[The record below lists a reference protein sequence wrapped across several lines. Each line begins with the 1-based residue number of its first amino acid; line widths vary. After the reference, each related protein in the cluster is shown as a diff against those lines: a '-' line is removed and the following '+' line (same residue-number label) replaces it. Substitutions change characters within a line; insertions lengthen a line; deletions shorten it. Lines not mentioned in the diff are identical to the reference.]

1 MFNKIG
7 FRTWKSGK
15 LWLYMGV
22 LGSTIILGSSPVS
35 AMDSVGNQSQGNV
48 LERRQNNVLIK
59 SQDNVLERRQRDA
72 ENRSQGNVLERR
84 QRDVENKS
92 QGNVLE
98 RRQRDADNK
107 SQGNVL
113 ERRQR
118 DVENKSQGNV
128 LERRQNNVLIKSQ
141 DNVLERRQRDA
152 DNKSQGNV
160 LERRQRDVENK
171 SQGNVLERRQRD
183 VENKSQVGQ
192 LIGKNPLFSKSTVS
206 RENNHSSQGDS
217 NKQSFS
223 KKVSQVTNVANRPML
238 TNNSRTISVIN
249 KLPKTGDDQNVI
261 FKLVGFGLI
270 LLTSLCGL
278 RRNEN

>member
-48 LERRQNNVLIK
+48 LERRQ
-59 SQDNVLERRQRDA
+59 RDA
-72 ENRSQGNVLERR
+72 DNKSQGNVLERR
-84 QRDVENKS
+84 QRDVENRS

-118 DVENKSQGNV
+118 DAENKSQGNV
-128 LERRQNNVLIKSQ
+128 LERRQRDVDNKSQGNVLERRQRDAENKSQ
-141 DNVLERRQRDA
+141 GNVLERRQRDA

-192 LIGKNPLFSKSTVS
+192 LIGKNPLLSKSTIS

-270 LLTSLCGL
+270 LLTSRCGL

>member
-48 LERRQNNVLIK
+48 LERRQ
-59 SQDNVLERRQRDA
+59 RDA

-84 QRDVENKS
+84 QH
-92 QGNVLE
+92 
-98 RRQRDADNK
+98 
-107 SQGNVL
+107 
-113 ERRQR
+113 
-118 DVENKSQGNV
+118 
-128 LERRQNNVLIKSQ
+128 
-141 DNVLERRQRDA
+141 
-152 DNKSQGNV
+152 
-160 LERRQRDVENK
+160 
-171 SQGNVLERRQRD
+171 D

>member
-1 MFNKIG
+1 MG

-48 LERRQNNVLIK
+48 LERRQ
-59 SQDNVLERRQRDA
+59 RDA
-72 ENRSQGNVLERR
+72 
-84 QRDVENKS
+84 
-92 QGNVLE
+92 
-98 RRQRDADNK
+98 
-107 SQGNVL
+107 
-113 ERRQR
+113 
-118 DVENKSQGNV
+118 
-128 LERRQNNVLIKSQ
+128 
-141 DNVLERRQRDA
+141 
-152 DNKSQGNV
+152 
-160 LERRQRDVENK
+160 ENK

-192 LIGKNPLFSKSTVS
+192 LIGKNPLLSKSIIY

-270 LLTSLCGL
+270 LLTSRCGL

>member
-48 LERRQNNVLIK
+48 LERRQRDADNK
-59 SQDNVLERRQRDA
+59 SQGNVLERRQRDV

-84 QRDVENKS
+84 QRDADNKSQGNVLERRQRDAENKSQGNVLERRQRDVENKSQGNVLERRQRDAENKS

-118 DVENKSQGNV
+118 DAENKSQG
-128 LERRQNNVLIKSQ
+128 
-141 DNVLERRQRDA
+141 NVLERRQRDA
-152 DNKSQGNV
+152 DNKSQ
-160 LERRQRDVENK
+160 
-171 SQGNVLERRQRD
+171 
-183 VENKSQVGQ
+183 VGQ
-192 LIGKNPLFSKSTVS
+192 LIGKNPLLSKSTIS

-270 LLTSLCGL
+270 LLTSRCGL

>member
-48 LERRQNNVLIK
+48 LERRQRDAENK
-59 SQDNVLERRQRDA
+59 SQGNVLERRQRDA

-160 LERRQRDVENK
+160 LERRQRDADNK

>member
-48 LERRQNNVLIK
+48 LERRQRDAENRSQGNVLERRQRDAENK
-59 SQDNVLERRQRDA
+59 SQGNVLERRQRDAENRSQGNVLERRQRDVENKSQGNVLERRQRDVENKSQGNVLERRQRDA

-98 RRQRDADNK
+98 RRQRDA
-107 SQGNVL
+107 
-113 ERRQR
+113 
-118 DVENKSQGNV
+118 
-128 LERRQNNVLIKSQ
+128 
-141 DNVLERRQRDA
+141 
-152 DNKSQGNV
+152 
-160 LERRQRDVENK
+160 ENK

-183 VENKSQVGQ
+183 AENRSQVGQ
-192 LIGKNPLFSKSTVS
+192 LIGKNPLLSKSIIS

-270 LLTSLCGL
+270 LLTSRCGL

>member
-48 LERRQNNVLIK
+48 LERRQRDAENRSQGNVLERRQRDAENK
-59 SQDNVLERRQRDA
+59 SQGNVLERRQRDAENRSQGNVLERRQRDA

-98 RRQRDADNK
+98 RRQRD
-107 SQGNVL
+107 
-113 ERRQR
+113 
-118 DVENKSQGNV
+118 
-128 LERRQNNVLIKSQ
+128 
-141 DNVLERRQRDA
+141 
-152 DNKSQGNV
+152 
-160 LERRQRDVENK
+160 VENK

-183 VENKSQVGQ
+183 AENRSQGNVLERRQRDAENRSQGNVLERRQRDAENRSQVGQ
-192 LIGKNPLFSKSTVS
+192 LIGKNPLLSKSIIS

-270 LLTSLCGL
+270 LLTSRCGL

>member
-48 LERRQNNVLIK
+48 LERRQ
-59 SQDNVLERRQRDA
+59 
-72 ENRSQGNVLERR
+72 
-84 QRDVENKS
+84 
-92 QGNVLE
+92 
-98 RRQRDADNK
+98 RDAD
-107 SQGNVL
+107 
-113 ERRQR
+113 
-118 DVENKSQGNV
+118 
-128 LERRQNNVLIKSQ
+128 
-141 DNVLERRQRDA
+141 
-152 DNKSQGNV
+152 
-160 LERRQRDVENK
+160 
-171 SQGNVLERRQRD
+171 
-183 VENKSQVGQ
+183 NKSQVGQ
-192 LIGKNPLFSKSTVS
+192 LIGKNPLFSKPTVS

-249 KLPKTGDDQNVI
+249 KLPKTGGDQNVI

-270 LLTSLCGL
+270 LLTSRCGL

>member
-48 LERRQNNVLIK
+48 LERRQ
-59 SQDNVLERRQRDA
+59 RDA
-72 ENRSQGNVLERR
+72 
-84 QRDVENKS
+84 ENKS

-107 SQGNVL
+107 SQ
-113 ERRQR
+113 
-118 DVENKSQGNV
+118 
-128 LERRQNNVLIKSQ
+128 
-141 DNVLERRQRDA
+141 
-152 DNKSQGNV
+152 
-160 LERRQRDVENK
+160 
-171 SQGNVLERRQRD
+171 
-183 VENKSQVGQ
+183 VGQ
-192 LIGKNPLFSKSTVS
+192 LIGKNPLFSKPTVS

-249 KLPKTGDDQNVI
+249 KLPKTGGDQNVI

-270 LLTSLCGL
+270 LLTSRCGL
-278 RRNEN
+278 RHNEN

>member
-48 LERRQNNVLIK
+48 LERRQRDAENRSQGNVLERRQRDAENK
-59 SQDNVLERRQRDA
+59 SQGNVLERRQRDAENRSQGNVLERRQRDA

-98 RRQRDADNK
+98 RRQRDA
-107 SQGNVL
+107 
-113 ERRQR
+113 
-118 DVENKSQGNV
+118 EN
-128 LERRQNNVLIKSQ
+128 R
-141 DNVLERRQRDA
+141 
-152 DNKSQGNV
+152 SQGNV

-183 VENKSQVGQ
+183 VENKSQGNVLEHRQRDAENRSQVGQ
-192 LIGKNPLFSKSTVS
+192 LIGKNPLLSKSIIS

-270 LLTSLCGL
+270 LLTSRCGL

>member
-48 LERRQNNVLIK
+48 LERRQ
-59 SQDNVLERRQRDA
+59 
-72 ENRSQGNVLERR
+72 
-84 QRDVENKS
+84 
-92 QGNVLE
+92 
-98 RRQRDADNK
+98 RDADNK

-118 DVENKSQGNV
+118 DVENRSQG
-128 LERRQNNVLIKSQ
+128 
-141 DNVLERRQRDA
+141 NVLERRQRDA
-152 DNKSQGNV
+152 DNKSQ
-160 LERRQRDVENK
+160 
-171 SQGNVLERRQRD
+171 
-183 VENKSQVGQ
+183 VGQ
-192 LIGKNPLFSKSTVS
+192 LIGKNPLLSKSTIS

-270 LLTSLCGL
+270 LLTSRCGL

>member
-48 LERRQNNVLIK
+48 LERRQ
-59 SQDNVLERRQRDA
+59 RDA
-72 ENRSQGNVLERR
+72 
-84 QRDVENKS
+84 
-92 QGNVLE
+92 
-98 RRQRDADNK
+98 
-107 SQGNVL
+107 
-113 ERRQR
+113 
-118 DVENKSQGNV
+118 
-128 LERRQNNVLIKSQ
+128 
-141 DNVLERRQRDA
+141 
-152 DNKSQGNV
+152 
-160 LERRQRDVENK
+160 
-171 SQGNVLERRQRD
+171 
-183 VENKSQVGQ
+183 ENKSQVGQ
-192 LIGKNPLFSKSTVS
+192 LIGKNPLLSKSIIS

-270 LLTSLCGL
+270 LLTSRCGL

>member
-22 LGSTIILGSSPVS
+22 LGSAIILGSSPVS
-35 AMDSVGNQSQGNV
+35 AMDSVGNQ
-48 LERRQNNVLIK
+48 
-59 SQDNVLERRQRDA
+59 
-72 ENRSQGNVLERR
+72 
-84 QRDVENKS
+84 S

-118 DVENKSQGNV
+118 DM
-128 LERRQNNVLIKSQ
+128 
-141 DNVLERRQRDA
+141 
-152 DNKSQGNV
+152 
-160 LERRQRDVENK
+160 
-171 SQGNVLERRQRD
+171 
-183 VENKSQVGQ
+183 ENKSQVGQ
-192 LIGKNPLFSKSTVS
+192 LIEKNPLLSKSTVS

-238 TNNSRTISVIN
+238 TNNSRTIPVIN

>member
-48 LERRQNNVLIK
+48 LERRQ
-59 SQDNVLERRQRDA
+59 RDA
-72 ENRSQGNVLERR
+72 
-84 QRDVENKS
+84 ENKS

-98 RRQRDADNK
+98 CRQRDAD
-107 SQGNVL
+107 
-113 ERRQR
+113 
-118 DVENKSQGNV
+118 
-128 LERRQNNVLIKSQ
+128 
-141 DNVLERRQRDA
+141 
-152 DNKSQGNV
+152 
-160 LERRQRDVENK
+160 
-171 SQGNVLERRQRD
+171 
-183 VENKSQVGQ
+183 NKSQVGQ
-192 LIGKNPLFSKSTVS
+192 LIGKNPLFSKPTVS

-249 KLPKTGDDQNVI
+249 KLPKTGGDQNVI

-270 LLTSLCGL
+270 LLTSRCGL

>member
-48 LERRQNNVLIK
+48 LERRQ
-59 SQDNVLERRQRDA
+59 
-72 ENRSQGNVLERR
+72 
-84 QRDVENKS
+84 
-92 QGNVLE
+92 
-98 RRQRDADNK
+98 
-107 SQGNVL
+107 
-113 ERRQR
+113 
-118 DVENKSQGNV
+118 
-128 LERRQNNVLIKSQ
+128 
-141 DNVLERRQRDA
+141 
-152 DNKSQGNV
+152 
-160 LERRQRDVENK
+160 RDVENK

-183 VENKSQVGQ
+183 VVNKSQVGQ
-192 LIGKNPLFSKSTVS
+192 LIGKNPLLSKSTIS

-270 LLTSLCGL
+270 LLTSRCGL

>member
-48 LERRQNNVLIK
+48 LERRQ
-59 SQDNVLERRQRDA
+59 RDA
-72 ENRSQGNVLERR
+72 ENR
-84 QRDVENKS
+84 
-92 QGNVLE
+92 
-98 RRQRDADNK
+98 
-107 SQGNVL
+107 
-113 ERRQR
+113 
-118 DVENKSQGNV
+118 
-128 LERRQNNVLIKSQ
+128 
-141 DNVLERRQRDA
+141 
-152 DNKSQGNV
+152 
-160 LERRQRDVENK
+160 

>member
-35 AMDSVGNQSQGNV
+35 AMDSVGSQ
-48 LERRQNNVLIK
+48 
-59 SQDNVLERRQRDA
+59 
-72 ENRSQGNVLERR
+72 
-84 QRDVENKS
+84 
-92 QGNVLE
+92 
-98 RRQRDADNK
+98 
-107 SQGNVL
+107 
-113 ERRQR
+113 
-118 DVENKSQGNV
+118 
-128 LERRQNNVLIKSQ
+128 
-141 DNVLERRQRDA
+141 
-152 DNKSQGNV
+152 SQGNV

-192 LIGKNPLFSKSTVS
+192 LIGKNPLLSKSTIS

-270 LLTSLCGL
+270 LLTSRCGL

>member
-48 LERRQNNVLIK
+48 LERRQ
-59 SQDNVLERRQRDA
+59 
-72 ENRSQGNVLERR
+72 
-84 QRDVENKS
+84 
-92 QGNVLE
+92 
-98 RRQRDADNK
+98 RDAD
-107 SQGNVL
+107 
-113 ERRQR
+113 
-118 DVENKSQGNV
+118 
-128 LERRQNNVLIKSQ
+128 
-141 DNVLERRQRDA
+141 
-152 DNKSQGNV
+152 
-160 LERRQRDVENK
+160 NK

-192 LIGKNPLFSKSTVS
+192 LIGKNPLLSKSTIS

-270 LLTSLCGL
+270 LLTSRCGL

>member
-48 LERRQNNVLIK
+48 LERRQ
-59 SQDNVLERRQRDA
+59 RDA

-84 QRDVENKS
+84 QRD
-92 QGNVLE
+92 
-98 RRQRDADNK
+98 A
-107 SQGNVL
+107 
-113 ERRQR
+113 
-118 DVENKSQGNV
+118 
-128 LERRQNNVLIKSQ
+128 
-141 DNVLERRQRDA
+141 
-152 DNKSQGNV
+152 
-160 LERRQRDVENK
+160 
-171 SQGNVLERRQRD
+171 
-183 VENKSQVGQ
+183 ENKSQVGQ
-192 LIGKNPLFSKSTVS
+192 LIGKNPLLSKSIIS

-270 LLTSLCGL
+270 LLTSRCGL
-278 RRNEN
+278 TQ

>member
-7 FRTWKSGK
+7 FITWKSGK

-48 LERRQNNVLIK
+48 LERRQ
-59 SQDNVLERRQRDA
+59 RDA

-84 QRDVENKS
+84 QRD
-92 QGNVLE
+92 
-98 RRQRDADNK
+98 A
-107 SQGNVL
+107 
-113 ERRQR
+113 
-118 DVENKSQGNV
+118 
-128 LERRQNNVLIKSQ
+128 
-141 DNVLERRQRDA
+141 
-152 DNKSQGNV
+152 
-160 LERRQRDVENK
+160 
-171 SQGNVLERRQRD
+171 
-183 VENKSQVGQ
+183 ENKSQVGQ
-192 LIGKNPLFSKSTVS
+192 LIGKNPLLSKSIIS

-270 LLTSLCGL
+270 LLTSRCGL

>member
-48 LERRQNNVLIK
+48 LERRQ
-59 SQDNVLERRQRDA
+59 RDA

-84 QRDVENKS
+84 QRD
-92 QGNVLE
+92 
-98 RRQRDADNK
+98 A
-107 SQGNVL
+107 
-113 ERRQR
+113 
-118 DVENKSQGNV
+118 
-128 LERRQNNVLIKSQ
+128 
-141 DNVLERRQRDA
+141 
-152 DNKSQGNV
+152 
-160 LERRQRDVENK
+160 
-171 SQGNVLERRQRD
+171 
-183 VENKSQVGQ
+183 ENKSQVGQ
-192 LIGKNPLFSKSTVS
+192 LIGKNPLLSKSIIS

-270 LLTSLCGL
+270 LLTS
-278 RRNEN
+278 R

>member
-48 LERRQNNVLIK
+48 LERRQ
-59 SQDNVLERRQRDA
+59 RDA
-72 ENRSQGNVLERR
+72 
-84 QRDVENKS
+84 ENKS

-98 RRQRDADNK
+98 RRQRDA
-107 SQGNVL
+107 
-113 ERRQR
+113 
-118 DVENKSQGNV
+118 
-128 LERRQNNVLIKSQ
+128 
-141 DNVLERRQRDA
+141 
-152 DNKSQGNV
+152 
-160 LERRQRDVENK
+160 
-171 SQGNVLERRQRD
+171 
-183 VENKSQVGQ
+183 ENKSQVGQ
-192 LIGKNPLFSKSTVS
+192 LIGKNPLLSKSIIS

-270 LLTSLCGL
+270 LLTSRCGL

>member
-35 AMDSVGNQSQGNV
+35 AMYSVGNQSQGNV
-48 LERRQNNVLIK
+48 LERRQRDAENK
-59 SQDNVLERRQRDA
+59 SQGNVLERRQRDA

-152 DNKSQGNV
+152 D
-160 LERRQRDVENK
+160 NK

>member
-48 LERRQNNVLIK
+48 LERRQ
-59 SQDNVLERRQRDA
+59 
-72 ENRSQGNVLERR
+72 
-84 QRDVENKS
+84 
-92 QGNVLE
+92 
-98 RRQRDADNK
+98 
-107 SQGNVL
+107 
-113 ERRQR
+113 
-118 DVENKSQGNV
+118 
-128 LERRQNNVLIKSQ
+128 
-141 DNVLERRQRDA
+141 
-152 DNKSQGNV
+152 
-160 LERRQRDVENK
+160 RDVENK

-192 LIGKNPLFSKSTVS
+192 LIGKNPLLSKSTIS

-270 LLTSLCGL
+270 LLTSRCGL

>member
-1 MFNKIG
+1 FNKIG

-48 LERRQNNVLIK
+48 LERRQ
-59 SQDNVLERRQRDA
+59 RDA
-72 ENRSQGNVLERR
+72 ENR
-84 QRDVENKS
+84 
-92 QGNVLE
+92 
-98 RRQRDADNK
+98 
-107 SQGNVL
+107 
-113 ERRQR
+113 
-118 DVENKSQGNV
+118 
-128 LERRQNNVLIKSQ
+128 
-141 DNVLERRQRDA
+141 
-152 DNKSQGNV
+152 
-160 LERRQRDVENK
+160 

-192 LIGKNPLFSKSTVS
+192 LIGKNPLLSKSIIY

-270 LLTSLCGL
+270 LLTSRCGL

>member
-48 LERRQNNVLIK
+48 LERRQ
-59 SQDNVLERRQRDA
+59 
-72 ENRSQGNVLERR
+72 
-84 QRDVENKS
+84 
-92 QGNVLE
+92 
-98 RRQRDADNK
+98 RDADNK

-118 DVENKSQGNV
+118 DM
-128 LERRQNNVLIKSQ
+128 
-141 DNVLERRQRDA
+141 
-152 DNKSQGNV
+152 
-160 LERRQRDVENK
+160 
-171 SQGNVLERRQRD
+171 
-183 VENKSQVGQ
+183 ENKSQVGQ
-192 LIGKNPLFSKSTVS
+192 LIEKNPLLSKSTVS

-238 TNNSRTISVIN
+238 TNNSRTIPVIN

-270 LLTSLCGL
+270 LLTSRCGL

>member
-22 LGSTIILGSSPVS
+22 LGSTIILESSPVS

-48 LERRQNNVLIK
+48 LERRQ
-59 SQDNVLERRQRDA
+59 
-72 ENRSQGNVLERR
+72 
-84 QRDVENKS
+84 
-92 QGNVLE
+92 
-98 RRQRDADNK
+98 RDAD
-107 SQGNVL
+107 
-113 ERRQR
+113 
-118 DVENKSQGNV
+118 
-128 LERRQNNVLIKSQ
+128 
-141 DNVLERRQRDA
+141 
-152 DNKSQGNV
+152 
-160 LERRQRDVENK
+160 
-171 SQGNVLERRQRD
+171 
-183 VENKSQVGQ
+183 NKSQVGQ
-192 LIGKNPLFSKSTVS
+192 LIGKNPLLSKSTIS

-270 LLTSLCGL
+270 LLTSRCGL

>member
-48 LERRQNNVLIK
+48 LERRQ
-59 SQDNVLERRQRDA
+59 RDM
-72 ENRSQGNVLERR
+72 
-84 QRDVENKS
+84 
-92 QGNVLE
+92 
-98 RRQRDADNK
+98 
-107 SQGNVL
+107 
-113 ERRQR
+113 
-118 DVENKSQGNV
+118 
-128 LERRQNNVLIKSQ
+128 
-141 DNVLERRQRDA
+141 
-152 DNKSQGNV
+152 
-160 LERRQRDVENK
+160 
-171 SQGNVLERRQRD
+171 
-183 VENKSQVGQ
+183 ENKSQVGQ
-192 LIGKNPLFSKSTVS
+192 LIEKNPLLSKSTVS

-238 TNNSRTISVIN
+238 TNNSRTIPVIN

>member
-48 LERRQNNVLIK
+48 LERRQRDVENKSQGNVLERRQRDVENK
-59 SQDNVLERRQRDA
+59 SQGNVLERRQRDAENRSQGNVLERRQRDA

-98 RRQRDADNK
+98 RRQRD
-107 SQGNVL
+107 
-113 ERRQR
+113 
-118 DVENKSQGNV
+118 
-128 LERRQNNVLIKSQ
+128 
-141 DNVLERRQRDA
+141 
-152 DNKSQGNV
+152 
-160 LERRQRDVENK
+160 VENK

-183 VENKSQVGQ
+183 AENRSQGNVLERRQRDAENRSQGNVLERRQRDAENKSQVGQ
-192 LIGKNPLFSKSTVS
+192 LIGKNPLLSKSIIS

-270 LLTSLCGL
+270 LLTSRCGL

>member
-48 LERRQNNVLIK
+48 LERRQ
-59 SQDNVLERRQRDA
+59 
-72 ENRSQGNVLERR
+72 
-84 QRDVENKS
+84 
-92 QGNVLE
+92 
-98 RRQRDADNK
+98 
-107 SQGNVL
+107 
-113 ERRQR
+113 
-118 DVENKSQGNV
+118 
-128 LERRQNNVLIKSQ
+128 
-141 DNVLERRQRDA
+141 
-152 DNKSQGNV
+152 
-160 LERRQRDVENK
+160 
-171 SQGNVLERRQRD
+171 RD

-192 LIGKNPLFSKSTVS
+192 LIGKNPLLSKSIIS

-270 LLTSLCGL
+270 LLTSRCGL

>member
-48 LERRQNNVLIK
+48 LERRQ
-59 SQDNVLERRQRDA
+59 
-72 ENRSQGNVLERR
+72 
-84 QRDVENKS
+84 
-92 QGNVLE
+92 
-98 RRQRDADNK
+98 RDAD
-107 SQGNVL
+107 
-113 ERRQR
+113 
-118 DVENKSQGNV
+118 
-128 LERRQNNVLIKSQ
+128 
-141 DNVLERRQRDA
+141 
-152 DNKSQGNV
+152 
-160 LERRQRDVENK
+160 
-171 SQGNVLERRQRD
+171 
-183 VENKSQVGQ
+183 NKSQVGQ
-192 LIGKNPLFSKSTVS
+192 LIGKNPLLSKSTIS

-270 LLTSLCGL
+270 LLTSRCGL

>member
-22 LGSTIILGSSPVS
+22 LGTTIILGSSPVS
-35 AMDSVGNQSQGNV
+35 AMDSVGNQ
-48 LERRQNNVLIK
+48 
-59 SQDNVLERRQRDA
+59 
-72 ENRSQGNVLERR
+72 SQGNVLERR

-118 DVENKSQGNV
+118 DADNKSQGNV
-128 LERRQNNVLIKSQ
+128 LERRQRDADNKSQGNVLERRQRDADNKSQ
-141 DNVLERRQRDA
+141 GNVLERRQRDA

-183 VENKSQVGQ
+183 AENKSQGNVLERRQRDVENKSQVGQ
-192 LIGKNPLFSKSTVS
+192 LIGKNPLLSKSTIS

-270 LLTSLCGL
+270 LLTSRCGL

>member
-22 LGSTIILGSSPVS
+22 LGTTIILGSSPVS

-48 LERRQNNVLIK
+48 LERRQ
-59 SQDNVLERRQRDA
+59 
-72 ENRSQGNVLERR
+72 
-84 QRDVENKS
+84 RDVENKS

-98 RRQRDADNK
+98 RRQRD
-107 SQGNVL
+107 
-113 ERRQR
+113 
-118 DVENKSQGNV
+118 VE
-128 LERRQNNVLIKSQ
+128 
-141 DNVLERRQRDA
+141 
-152 DNKSQGNV
+152 NKSQGNV

-192 LIGKNPLFSKSTVS
+192 LIGKNPLLSKSTIS

-238 TNNSRTISVIN
+238 TNNSSTISVI
-249 KLPKTGDDQNVI
+249 KTLPKTGDDQNVI
-261 FKLVGFGLI
+261 FKLVGLGLI
-270 LLTSLCGL
+270 LLTSRCGL

>member
-48 LERRQNNVLIK
+48 LERRQ
-59 SQDNVLERRQRDA
+59 RDA
-72 ENRSQGNVLERR
+72 
-84 QRDVENKS
+84 
-92 QGNVLE
+92 
-98 RRQRDADNK
+98 
-107 SQGNVL
+107 
-113 ERRQR
+113 
-118 DVENKSQGNV
+118 ENKSQGNV

-152 DNKSQGNV
+152 D
-160 LERRQRDVENK
+160 NK